1 MSSLIFTKLFCCLSG
16 LTIGFEQASY
26 TAQEGT
32 PLEVC
37 AVILEGSVE
46 RVGGVIFTFEAQDG
60 TAGEGCISSS
70 SICSCIPHC
79 LRVANGYI
87 TKKSSHLS
95 YCFR

>member
-1 MSSLIFTKLFCCLSG
+1 MTIHFITSACSISPKFSCVLSG

-46 RVGGVIFTFEAQDG
+46 RPVGVPFTFGAQPG
-60 TAGEGCISSS
+60 TAGEEI
-70 SICSCIPHC
+70 
-79 LRVANGYI
+79 
-87 TKKSSHLS
+87 
-95 YCFR
+95 

>member
-1 MSSLIFTKLFCCLSG
+1 MFNVVSKSSLLGITFSLVLSE

-46 RVGGVIFTFEAQDG
+46 RTSSVPFTFGAQPG
-60 TAGEGCISSS
+60 TAGEGYDITDVYQVY
-70 SICSCIPHC
+70 
-79 LRVANGYI
+79 LFVAVYP
-87 TKKSSHLS
+87 TA
-95 YCFR
+95 FVWQMDT